1 MTSHLIVRGK
11 KIHVEIFGEKHFPAV
26 LFLHGGPGESCYEF
40 VYHQARR
47 LSKELKVIAI
57 DQRGVLRSE
66 RIGDDE
72 SFGMIDIIEDC
83 EDIRLQL
90 GIKEWAIIGHS
101 FGGYLALVYT
111 KYYPQSVSKV
121 VFENPTFDFEWT
133 TRNLLKCAGKLFF
146 TMGDKKHFHEC
157 EEYANGFY
165 RTEELFDH
173 YLRLGEILGD
183 EKEKIYSPNQVATDD
198 SVYTD
203 EEWEAF
209 WERTDVHLRKLREEG
224 RMFESII
231 PYLFGLHMPSLLLVG
246 EYDPVTCNK
255 HIQEYN
261 RVLQGK
267 IVVFKGCSHM
277 LHSEEPNRYREV
289 ITDFIRGR

>member
-11 KIHVEIFGEKHFPAV
+11 KIHVEIFGQNHLPAV

-40 VYHQARR
+40 VYYQARR

-72 SFGMIDIIEDC
+72 SFGMMDIIEDC

-133 TRNLLKCAGKLFF
+133 ARNLLKCAGKLFLSK
-146 TMGDKKHFHEC
+146 GDKKHFHEC

-209 WERTDVHLRKLREEG
+209 SERTDVHLRKLREEG

-231 PYLFGLHMPSLLLVG
+231 PYLSELHVPSLLLVG
-246 EYDPVTCNK
+246 EYDPVTCDK
-255 HIQEYN
+255 HINEYN
-261 RVLQGK
+261 QVKKGK
-267 IVVFKGCSHM
+267 IVEFKGCGHM
-277 LHSEEPNRYREV
+277 LHSEEPDRYREV
-289 ITDFIRGR
+289 VTDFIKER